1 MMVKMSIFQINWVMN
16 PIELE
21 RRHGLISKEAI
32 YKSLEI
38 IIGPLQIQ
46 LGRRIAIKT
55 YNV

>member
-1 MMVKMSIFQINWVMN
+1 MRIFQINWVMN

-38 IIGPLQIQ
+38 IIGPLQIL
-46 LGRRIAIKT
+46 LGRRVEINT

>member
-1 MMVKMSIFQINWVMN
+1 MPIFQINWVIN

-21 RRHGLISKEAI
+21 RKHGLISKEAI

-46 LGRRIAIKT
+46 LGRRVEINT